1 MGGMKK
7 RMCKYAETG
16 LIWCDFRNAGGWKQR
31 PGKCS
36 SECVFLGV
44 RLPSLAS
51 PHQRDG
57 QKKNFLNDYTSS
69 FPLT

>member
-1 MGGMKK
+1 MKK

-16 LIWCDFRNAGGWKQR
+16 LTWCDFRKAGGCEPW

-44 RLPSLAS
+44 LVPSLAS

-57 QKKNFLNDYTSS
+57 HKNNILNGACS